1 MEVLKCCE
9 YEWKEHSPFQYE
21 KVNVDELNIIGFY
34 RLARTQKVEP
44 KIAPWA
50 NFKNDVEY
58 KVECKAECKV
68 ECKAECKTDKNEE
81 EKMNRDK
88 GFFILSNR
96 KNVVTYLKKTKFCK
110 LLIEQGRCNREV
122 CNFAH
127 TVKEIV
133 FPFCAFGNECS
144 KKQDCAFRHPNESI
158 EGYKN
163 RIQFTIPPNIL

>member
-9 YEWKEHSPFQYE
+9 YEWKEHSPFPYE
-21 KVNVDELNIIGFY
+21 KINVDELNIIGFY
-34 RLARTQKVEP
+34 RLTRTQKVEP

-50 NFKNDVEY
+50 NFKNDV
-58 KVECKAECKV
+58 KVDCKNDKN
-68 ECKAECKTDKNEE
+68 DKNEE
-81 EKMNRDK
+81 EKMIRDK

-144 KKQDCAFRHPNESI
+144 KKQDCSFRHPNEPI
-158 EGYKN
+158 DTYKN

>member
-1 MEVLKCCE
+1 MEVLDCECDCE
-9 YEWKEHSPFQYE
+9 YQWKETPPPTYE
-21 KVNVDELNIIGFY
+21 KVNLDELNIIGFY
-34 RLARTQKVEP
+34 RLVRTQKVEA

-50 NFKNDVEY
+50 NFKNVEI
-58 KVECKAECKV
+58 EN
-68 ECKAECKTDKNEE
+68 KNYE

-110 LLIEQGRCNREV
+110 LLIEQGRCNREI

-144 KKQDCAFRHPNESI
+144 KKQDCSFRHPNESI
-158 EGYKN
+158 DSYKN